1 MYRLNQKTIIAIDG
15 GSGVGKT
22 TVSKNLSKIL
32 NILYIDTGAMYRA
45 YTLYFLNNI
54 IELTDENII
63 NHLKDINVELKMV
76 DQSNVVYLNG
86 KDVTSLIRTE
96 EVSVATS
103 IVAKNKILREKM
115 VKKQREMAG
124 DKSIVIEGR
133 DTTTVVFPNADIK
146 LFLTS
151 NIDTRAKRRYNDL
164 LNMEKGEVLLQ
175 NVKDDMIKRDI
186 SDTSRKDSPL
196 VKADDAIE
204 IDTSNSDI
212 ETTTK
217 VILDIL
223 NKKGRL
229 VIDD

>member
-15 GSGVGKT
+15 GAGVGKT
-22 TVSKNLSKIL
+22 TVSKNLSKLL

-45 YTLYFLNNI
+45 YTLYFLNNN
-54 IELTDENII
+54 IEITDENIWKYV
-63 NHLKDINVELKMV
+63 KDINVELKMI
-76 DQSNVVYLNG
+76 DGCNVVYLNG
-86 KDVTSLIRTE
+86 KDVSSLIRTD

-103 IVAKNKILREKM
+103 TVAKNKMLREKM
-115 VKKQREMAG
+115 VKKQREIAG
-124 DKSIVIEGR
+124 ENSVVIEGR

-146 LFLTS
+146 IFLTS

-164 LNMEKGEVLLQ
+164 VKHENADVLLEK
-175 NVKDDMIKRDI
+175 VKDDMIKRDM
-186 SDTSRKDSPL
+186 SDASRDDSPL

>member
-15 GSGVGKT
+15 GASVGKT

-45 YTLYFLNNI
+45 YTLYFLNNN

-96 EVSVATS
+96 EVSGATS

-164 LNMEKGEVLLQ
+164 LDMEKGEILLQ

-204 IDTSNSDI
+204 IDTSNFDI
-212 ETTTK
+212 ETTTR

>member
-15 GSGVGKT
+15 GAGVGKT

-45 YTLYFLNNI
+45 YTLYFLNNN

-164 LNMEKGEVLLQ
+164 LDMEKGEILLQ

-186 SDTSRKDSPL
+186 SDASRKDSPL

-204 IDTSNSDI
+204 IDTSNFDI
-212 ETTTK
+212 ETTTR

>member
-15 GSGVGKT
+15 GASVGKT

-45 YTLYFLNNI
+45 YTLYFLNNN

-96 EVSVATS
+96 EVSGATS

-164 LNMEKGEVLLQ
+164 LNMEKGKVLLQ

-204 IDTSNSDI
+204 IDTSNFDI
-212 ETTTK
+212 ETTTR